1 MEAAMKI
8 ENRQQKLIILTL
20 AVLVLYAGNY
30 LVYNPLVAWWK
41 ARQNSINELRQEVT
55 QGKAMVRRESVIRDD
70 WKHMR
75 DNSLP
80 NDSSQAEQQ
89 VLRAISR
96 WAGDTGVTIN
106 SITPAWQ
113 PDQGDSGN
121 NYSTLDCRLE
131 ASGDMGTISRF
142 LYEIEN
148 DPMALQLSSVELAA
162 NDDQGQQLN
171 LGLEISGLALIS
183 PQP

>member
-1 MEAAMKI
+1 MKI
-8 ENRQQKLIILTL
+8 ENRQQKLIVVTL
-20 AVLVLYAGNY
+20 VVLALYAGNY

-41 ARQNSINELRQEVT
+41 TRQATVNELRQEVT
-55 QGKAMVRRESVIRDD
+55 QGKALVRRESVIRDD

-89 VLRAISR
+89 VLRAINK
-96 WAGDTGVTIN
+96 WAGDTGMTVN

-113 PDQGDSGN
+113 PDQGDSQN
-121 NYSTLDCRLE
+121 NYSTLDCRVE
-131 ASGDMGTISRF
+131 ASGDIGTISRF

-148 DPMALQLSSVELAA
+148 DPMALQLQSVELTA
-162 NDDQGQQLN
+162 NDDQGQQLT
-171 LGLEISGLALIS
+171 LGLELSGLALIA